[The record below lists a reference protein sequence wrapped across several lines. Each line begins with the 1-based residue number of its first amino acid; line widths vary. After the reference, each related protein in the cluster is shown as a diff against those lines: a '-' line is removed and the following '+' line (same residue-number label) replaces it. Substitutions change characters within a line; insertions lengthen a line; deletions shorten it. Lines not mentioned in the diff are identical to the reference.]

1 MSRWSLFPHAFV
13 KDTTQVRF
21 RAFDTSRKHSDL
33 IQSNVEPERL
43 PNHTCEDYISTL
55 SPGNPN
61 LLLGAYRHS
70 KEYGSMYVCRHI
82 KADGCFVR
90 PTD

>member
-1 MSRWSLFPHAFV
+1 MVSFPTCLCE
-13 KDTTQVRF
+13 DTTQVKF
-21 RAFDTSRKHSDL
+21 RAFYTSRKHSDL

-43 PNHTCEDYISTL
+43 PNHTCEDYISTN

-61 LLLGAYRHS
+61 LLLGAYRYP
-70 KEYGSMYVCRHI
+70 KEYGSMYVCRHVE
-82 KADGCFVR
+82 ADGRFVR